1 MRRICCPLIPAT
13 APDSR
18 MCLQVTGIRSALES
32 QVLPKLRSLE
42 SILQPI
48 NRLPRDVF
56 TLIPCFFTK
65 DWGDE
70 WSAFPMN
77 KPLITMT
84 HVCRSWRNVLLST
97 PSLWTQL
104 DFSTSNSKQAK
115 GFLRRSGNHPLV
127 IYQYLR
133 AEDHAEPF
141 LSTTL
146 HNVYRIRRLRIVSWF
161 WHFEPL
167 FARFT
172 RSAPE
177 LEHLYLA
184 VDDPNVSRD
193 VKLPGTI
200 FGGQLPKLTS
210 LSLAWVHTNLRDFN
224 FPSLTRFDFATG
236 TEISVRDLTSF
247 FGRCPS
253 LEFIKLRLSF
263 SPKLLTAPPKKRV
276 RLAALKELNLDEMA
290 STSGLVDHLILPKCA
305 EVLLKG
311 QFTGEKFDQLGEPAA
326 RIHPSSINYLSV
338 MRGITKAVAT
348 PNSCVFS
355 GPNGNLRFFCFEGTR
370 DNFDAEFFTSFSPI
384 PISEIRELLVGK
396 RTQKYSSTRRRPW
409 GQTAA
414 RVHGAF
420 GVLTKVEDLTIVSC
434 EMAPFFAALGTTAD
448 GAAPLPGL
456 RKLTTYVGCGNL
468 DISALI
474 QCARARL
481 ECSQPLKEVTII
493 FEDEPGADVIQEVQL
508 LREFVG
514 ELNYRVDATPVL
526 NWEGESGGSW

>member
-1 MRRICCPLIPAT
+1 
-13 APDSR
+13 
-18 MCLQVTGIRSALES
+18 MCSQVTGIRSALEK
-32 QVLPKLRSLE
+32 QVSPKRRSLE

-48 NRLPRDVF
+48 DRLPRDVF
-56 TLIPCFFTK
+56 TLIPRFFTK
-65 DWGDE
+65 DRRDE

-77 KPLITMT
+77 EPLITMT

-104 DFSTSNSKQAK
+104 DFSTPDSKQAK
-115 GFLRRSGNHPLV
+115 GFLRRSGNHPLD

-146 HNVYRIRRLRIVSWF
+146 HNVYRLRRLKIESWF

-184 VDDPNVSRD
+184 VGDPNVSTD

-200 FGGQLPKLTS
+200 FGGQLLKLRS

-253 LEFIKLRLSF
+253 LESIKLRFSF
-263 SPKLLTAPPKKRV
+263 SPQLLTAPPKKRV
-276 RLAALKELNLDEMA
+276 RLAALKELILDQMA
-290 STSGLVDHLILPKCA
+290 STSGLVDHLILPKCT
-305 EVLLKG
+305 EMLLKG
-311 QFTGEKFDQLGEPAA
+311 EFTGEIFNQFDEPAA
-326 RIHPSSINYLSV
+326 RIHPSSIDHLPV
-338 MRGITKAVAT
+338 MRGITKAVAIQ
-348 PNSCVFS
+348 NSCVFS
-355 GPNGNLRFFCFEGTR
+355 GPNGNLRFFCFDGTR

-384 PISEIRELLVGK
+384 SISEIRELLVGK
-396 RTQKYSSTRRRPW
+396 RPGARSGPW
-409 GQTAA
+409 EQTAA

-420 GVLTKVEDLTIVSC
+420 GVLTKVEDLTVVSC
-434 EMAPFFAALGTTAD
+434 EMAPFFTTLGTTVD

-456 RKLTTYVGCGNL
+456 RKLTIYVRCGDL